1 MVASGVIKVVGCQTT
16 HLATFQGGT
25 IRDAQASGLVSYGK
39 RMVHVEFLGI
49 FLYLLVMKFICW
61 FYLPVLL
68 VFAGCSNQPE
78 SDWYDQSV
86 QHTDDRDQYID
97 AMVDAGMTPEEARK
111 THDHRV
117 WEMNTINMTRQ
128 DGEPVEVQQ
137 R

>member
-1 MVASGVIKVVGCQTT
+1 MCG
-16 HLATFQGGT
+16 
-25 IRDAQASGLVSYGK
+25 AQASGFASYDK

-49 FLYLLVMKFICW
+49 FLYLLLMKFICW

-68 VFAGCSNQPE
+68 VFAGCSNKPE

-86 QHTDDRDQYID
+86 QHTEDRDQYIG

-128 DGEPVEVQQ
+128 DEEPIEVQQ